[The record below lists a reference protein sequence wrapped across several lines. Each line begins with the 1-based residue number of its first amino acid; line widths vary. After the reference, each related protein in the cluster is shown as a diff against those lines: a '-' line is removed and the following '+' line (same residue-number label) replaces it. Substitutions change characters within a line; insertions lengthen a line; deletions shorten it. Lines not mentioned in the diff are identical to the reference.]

1 MMMMMKFIAI
11 CACAF
16 MVVFASFFTSSSKAV
31 VMMNSTTNNSNL
43 KTYCDDIMYI
53 ETHAQKFGGYAENG
67 IVAKAF
73 KEWEANCVL
82 PEVQQQQAMVKA
94 LAENLSR

>member
-1 MMMMMKFIAI
+1 
-11 CACAF
+11 
-16 MVVFASFFTSSSKAV
+16 
-31 VMMNSTTNNSNL
+31 L
-43 KTYCDDIMYI
+43 
-53 ETHAQKFGGYAENG
+53 GGYAENG